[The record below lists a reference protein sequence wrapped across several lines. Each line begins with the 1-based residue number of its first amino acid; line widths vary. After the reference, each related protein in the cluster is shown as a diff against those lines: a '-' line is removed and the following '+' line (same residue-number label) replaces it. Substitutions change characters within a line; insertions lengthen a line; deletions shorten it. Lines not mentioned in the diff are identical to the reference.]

1 MDSDTP
7 PERHRR
13 IPAPLR
19 QAHVTMRPCPSLAR
33 RLAGSVFGPVLLGP
47 ALLVTPV
54 PALLLGPAA
63 LPAQAAEAPACAAP
77 AARDFPLTARLR
89 GGPES
94 YEAGGGYG
102 VWYLDLVNTTGR
114 DCADVHPVVVLVD
127 GRRELKAGQ
136 ARLEFYDGQLPRA
149 VRFEETD
156 ADELVGPFGENA
168 EGAADA
174 GHGKGT
180 GSGQGAGSQ
189 EGGTPRESDAG
200 DGTPVG
206 PLNGTPVDTPDDNP
220 DGVPV
225 SPEFTGFSVPAHR
238 TLTVKL
244 RLSLTSDA
252 VANDITARA
261 AVVQKRGDDG
271 EWVGQSNAYRFTVQA
286 ASGSTAPASPH
297 ETGSPVA
304 EVHEL
309 AGTGLRP
316 GVAGLTAVTG
326 CLVAAGVALRVVRRK
341 YYG

>member
-1 MDSDTP
+1 
-7 PERHRR
+7 
-13 IPAPLR
+13 
-19 QAHVTMRPCPSLAR
+19 MRPRPPLAR
-33 RLAGSVFGPVLLGP
+33 RLAGPLLGP
-47 ALLVTPV
+47 ALLAPAFLGTPAL
-54 PALLLGPAA
+54 ALLLGPGA
-63 LPAQAAEAPACAAP
+63 LPAQAAEAPSCAAP
-77 AARDFPLTARLR
+77 DARVFPLTARLR

-114 DCADVHPVVVLVD
+114 DCTGVHPVVVLVD

-136 ARLEFYDGQLPRA
+136 ARLEFYDGQLARA

-156 ADELVGPFGENA
+156 ADELVGPFGE
-168 EGAADA
+168 DA
-174 GHGKGT
+174 GGTGDAGRGEGT
-180 GSGQGAGSQ
+180 GSGQGTR
-189 EGGTPRESDAG
+189 EDGTPREAG
-200 DGTPVG
+200 TS
-206 PLNGTPVDTPDDNP
+206 NGTPADTPDSTP
-220 DGVPV
+220 AGVPLDTA
-225 SPEFTGFSVPAHR
+225 FTGFSVPAHR

-271 EWVGQSNAYRFTVQA
+271 DWVGQSNAYRFTVQA
-286 ASGSTAPASPH
+286 ASGATAPASPH

-316 GVAGLTAVTG
+316 GVAGVTAVAG
-326 CLVAAGVALRVVRRK
+326 CLVAAGVALMVVRRK